1 MHHAFVPIPVI
12 EQLPLNIASVLAVGD
27 RFLVGTDN
35 GVLLVYTV
43 REVPHSPTAATP
55 EAASTSATAG
65 SLAGNGSAEVEP
77 DYTQLVNLQVT
88 FELVDCLKGFSKRA
102 IEQMDF
108 IKEAGLLVVLSDAY
122 VYLHDLT
129 TLTLNTHLQNTKGAS
144 VMAVHTG
151 IEMVSEPATTVS
163 SSVTV
168 TAGRSGAPAGIPTL
182 VSKIAVALRRKVLVF
197 IWKDADF
204 HRVQEFPTPERAK
217 ALSWA
222 TNDQLCLG
230 FGRAAYY
237 VLTVS
242 TGEIKELV
250 PADGQ
255 SFNPSSGA
263 SVFSYSTAAM
273 GNLGRWGSMG
283 FSVFGGARGSG
294 NGNSATADA
303 APEIGS
309 DALIAR
315 LVHDEILVNRDHHTL
330 HIAMAPKPRQK
341 AEILWTLGPQ
351 ALGYA
356 YPYIIAVG
364 GKHLEVRNLDT
375 QALVQ
380 EIALPV
386 PVTRICSGK
395 LLYIAAEHTVWRL
408 MPLPYQVQV
417 AQLLQRQE
425 YVEALSYIDQAE
437 SILVETKVVYSD
449 GIKALYATYLFETND
464 FEQAL
469 TLFQDL
475 NLIPTEVIS
484 LFTQGM
490 DDRLKPAS
498 LPLSSTDT
506 AAAAEEEADDTAA
519 AANHPATPP
528 THSDTA
534 ELSAASQSASRPAS
548 AASHRPASH
557 AEDNS
562 LPRSATDT
570 PTEAEA
576 DAQQNQVLEDQKF
589 DDRVAL
595 LIGYLAE
602 QRRLVSHTISRKQS
616 QVEFRTKA
624 QALQPGKSVS
634 ALDLYLAQSLPFKLT
649 TVSVA
654 LPALAQLIDTTL
666 LKAYLLNNPR
676 LIGPLVRVN
685 NACEI
690 EVSERLLLD
699 HHRYQELVDLY
710 FGKALHRKALQ
721 LLFRLATA
729 TTTESATDD
738 VDASPSLSLI
748 PAALKGP
755 DATIQYLQR
764 LSFQH
769 MDLILEYSTWVLRSA
784 PIKAMEIF
792 ADENRTPDAY
802 LQSPIDR
809 VADHLTKFG
818 LAQAIQYLEF
828 IRSFVLEPILTR
840 EKAQDTAEQEPS
852 SSQLPLSSSSSMGH
866 SLLLSHSTH
875 QSSSPSHLT
884 TTHTQGFPPLL
895 WLSHSPSPVLPS
907 MQRGDSASTQPSGS
921 TTALVRRLYHTVD
934 HRLAT
939 LYLEQV
945 LSEFSA
951 DDLDTP
957 VASSKLVATSPNN
970 PAVLP
975 IGTTPPPA
983 RQRLLILLR
992 QSPYYNPENILS
1004 KLPAHGLYQ
1013 ERAIVLARMG
1023 QHDQALQL
1031 IVYRLRDFDQ
1041 AEAYCR
1047 AHHEVDNIFLTLLKV
1062 YLVRPETAPAHT
1074 EYWPQAL
1081 RLMTCYGRYIDAHA
1095 ALAFIPTSTTLKQLY
1110 PFFEQSLRAT
1120 HQRRQTQKV
1129 VQNLMV
1135 GERVSVQAQWTAIR
1149 QQNITIS
1156 PDRVCPLCYKRIGS
1170 TVFVLDP
1177 QYQPTPAP
1185 NPYTTGGDTRGSGPL
1200 AAASSSGS
1208 KDAHNGQRDG
1218 GLGLLGFPL
1227 RYGKSEPTVVHYS
1240 CHQRRL
1246 RELNKS

>member
-1 MHHAFVPIPVI
+1 
-12 EQLPLNIASVLAVGD
+12 
-27 RFLVGTDN
+27 
-35 GVLLVYTV
+35 
-43 REVPHSPTAATP
+43 
-55 EAASTSATAG
+55 
-65 SLAGNGSAEVEP
+65 
-77 DYTQLVNLQVT
+77 
-88 FELVDCLKGFSKRA
+88 GFSKRA

-108 IKEAGLLVVLSDAY
+108 IKEAGLLVVLSDTY
-122 VYLHDLT
+122 VYLYDLT

-151 IEMVSEPATTVS
+151 IEMVSDPMASVS
-163 SSVTV
+163 SPMTT
-168 TAGRSGAPAGIPTL
+168 TAGPSGASAGIPTL

-204 HRVQEFPTPERAK
+204 LRVQEFPTPERAK

-263 SVFSYSTAAM
+263 SVFSYSTTAM
-273 GNLGRWGSMG
+273 GNLGRWSSMG
-283 FSVFGGARGSG
+283 FGVFGGARGGG
-294 NGNSATADA
+294 NGASATVDA

-315 LVHDEILVNRDHHTL
+315 LVHDELLVNRDHHTL
-330 HIAMAPKPRQK
+330 HITMAPKPKQK

-380 EIALPV
+380 EIALPM
-386 PVTRICSGK
+386 PVTRISSGK
-395 LLYIAAEHTVWRL
+395 LLYVAAEHTVWRL

-437 SILVETKVVYSD
+437 SILVETKAVYSD
-449 GIKALYATYLFETND
+449 GIKVLYATYLFETND

-469 TLFQDL
+469 ALFQDL
-475 NLIPTEVIS
+475 NLIPTEVIP

-490 DDRLKPAS
+490 GDRLKPA
-498 LPLSSTDT
+498 LPPPPSADIVVAT
-506 AAAAEEEADDTAA
+506 AMPADRL
-519 AANHPATPP
+519 PTPP
-528 THSDTA
+528 LGPDTV
-534 ELSAASQSASRPAS
+534 EPNTASSPASRPAS
-548 AASHRPASH
+548 AASPQPASH
-557 AEDNS
+557 AEDNLS
-562 LPRSATDT
+562 HHSVPKT

-576 DAQQNQVLEDQKF
+576 QQNQALEDQKF

-602 QRRLVSHTISRKQS
+602 QRRLVSQAISRKQN
-616 QVEFRTKA
+616 QVEFQTKA
-624 QALQPGKSVS
+624 PVLQPGKLVS
-634 ALDLYLAQSLPFKLT
+634 ALDQYLAQSLPFKLT
-649 TVSVA
+649 TIAVA

-690 EVSERLLLD
+690 EVSEGLLLD

-729 TTTESATDD
+729 ANTDAATND
-738 VDASPSLSLI
+738 VDALPSLSVI
-748 PAALKGP
+748 PATLQGP
-755 DATIQYLQR
+755 DATIRYLQR

-769 MDLILEYSTWVLRSA
+769 MDLILEYSTWVLRAA
-784 PIKAMEIF
+784 PSKAMEIF

-809 VADHLTKFG
+809 VADYLAKFG
-818 LAQAIQYLEF
+818 LTQAIQYLEF
-828 IRSFVLEPILTR
+828 IRSFVLEPILAR
-840 EKAQDTAEQEPS
+840 EKAQDTAEQESTS
-852 SSQLPLSSSSSMGH
+852 SLPASSSSVGP
-866 SLLLSHSTH
+866 SLLLSHAAS
-875 QSSSPSHLT
+875 QSAHGPSSPTSLT
-884 TTHTQGFPPLL
+884 TTRTQGFPPLL
-895 WLSHSPSPVLPS
+895 WLSHSPSPVPPLL
-907 MQRGDSASTQPSGS
+907 QRSGSALIQASGS
-921 TTALVRRLYHTVD
+921 TSALVRRFYHTVD
-934 HRLAT
+934 HRLTT
-939 LYLEQV
+939 LYLDQV

-951 DDLDTP
+951 DDLDTH
-957 VASSKLVATSPNN
+957 VAASKLVATSPDN

-975 IGTTPPPA
+975 VGTTPPPA

-992 QSPYYNPENILS
+992 QSPYYSPEKILS

-1013 ERAIVLARMG
+1013 ERAIVLSRMG

-1031 IVYRLRDFDQ
+1031 IVYQLRDFDQ

-1047 AHHEVDNIFLTLLKV
+1047 AHHEVENIFLTLLKV
-1062 YLVRPETAPAHT
+1062 YLARPETSQPSNSSHASTATAHT

-1135 GERVSVQAQWTAIR
+1135 GERVSVQAQWTAVR
-1149 QQNITIS
+1149 QQNITIT

-1185 NPYTTGGDTRGSGPL
+1185 NPYTADSDNRSRGPL
-1200 AAASSSGS
+1200 ATAAPDQYGRMAVASSPVSM
-1208 KDAHNGQRDG
+1208 DTQNRQRDG
-1218 GLGLLGFPL
+1218 ALELLGFPL
-1227 RYGKSEPTVVHYS
+1227 RYGKSEPTVVHFS

-1246 RELNKS
+1246 RERNKT